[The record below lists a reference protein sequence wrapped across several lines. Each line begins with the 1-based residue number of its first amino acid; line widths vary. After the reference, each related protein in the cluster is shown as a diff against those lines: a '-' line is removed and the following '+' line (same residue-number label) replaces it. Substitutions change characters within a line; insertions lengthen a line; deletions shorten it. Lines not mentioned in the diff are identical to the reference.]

1 MFWHWALIR
10 SVANRDETRD
20 ESQVGQS
27 KRMVSG
33 GSRKRDAGTNV
44 RRSPALAE
52 LDTGEI
58 LVDEV
63 AGYFSGMQLDFRCG
77 DDDIWWR
84 DRQPWTMDQAH
95 IARMDLSTPLPFPF
109 PWPIP
114 ISRLS

>member
-1 MFWHWALIR
+1 MFWHWALTR

-33 GSRKRDAGTNV
+33 GSWKRDAGINV

-58 LVDEV
+58 LDAPCAVDEV

-77 DDDIWWR
+77 DDIWWR
-84 DRQPWTMDQAH
+84 DRQPWT
-95 IARMDLSTPLPFPF
+95 IIKPT
-109 PWPIP
+109 
-114 ISRLS
+114 

>member
-1 MFWHWALIR
+1 MFWHWALTR

-58 LVDEV
+58 LDAPYVVDEV
-63 AGYFSGMQLDFRCG
+63 AGYFYGMQLDFRCG
-77 DDDIWWR
+77 DDIWWR
-84 DRQPWTMDQAH
+84 DRQPWT
-95 IARMDLSTPLPFPF
+95 IIKPT
-109 PWPIP
+109 
-114 ISRLS
+114 